1 MKEKN
6 SCQLFDRGQKKTKK
20 KKLKQEAK
28 SKSKS

>member
-6 SCQLFDRGQKKTKK
+6 SCQLFDRGQKKK
-20 KKLKQEAK
+20 KKLKQETK